1 MHKKS
6 KFGVT
11 LTEDNCIEKDYSV
24 RCPGGWK
31 DKGDGWCLPPKYYQV
46 SWVAAELVMCLAV
59 WGHPGWH
66 VGTPM
71 DPVVPKGKEAD
82 STVVVST
89 GESSTPRFGGN
100 SF

>member
-1 MHKKS
+1 MRADAHTPPLLALVAGISLFFRLQLPNTVHKKS

-46 SWVAAELVMCLAV
+46 QPNAV
-59 WGHPGWH
+59 HLLYGVH
-66 VGTPM
+66 
-71 DPVVPKGKEAD
+71 
-82 STVVVST
+82 
-89 GESSTPRFGGN
+89 
-100 SF
+100 